1 MGLFRRMKK
10 GKGLNCFI
18 GHKENGESC
27 YCDIGKASH
36 ILVSGC
42 CGSGKS
48 VFLHGVIL
56 SLIKSYTHNEIG
68 LVLLDTKRQ
77 GEFAVYKGIPHL
89 LGYDINLAVKELEA
103 RLSATHSCGTQKK
116 IIVVI
121 DEFAAIHNP
130 QEQKTLEKLLKT
142 GANYGIHVVMAT
154 QVGEKDVIN
163 STIKECCSDVVC
175 FLVLDEGVSRLVL
188 GESGAEELSGKGD
201 MLYRDRNGNIAH
213 LQAEYVLVEETKKF
227 VEKLKGI
234 RP

>member
-1 MGLFRRMKK
+1 MGLFRRMEK

-18 GHKENGESC
+18 GRKENGENC
-27 YCDIGKASH
+27 YCDIERGSH

-77 GEFAVYKGIPHL
+77 GEFAVYKEIPHL

-103 RLSATHSCGTQKK
+103 RLSATHLYDNQKK

-130 QEQKTLEKLLKT
+130 QEKKILENLLKT
-142 GANYGIHVVMAT
+142 GANYAIHVVMAT

-163 STIKECCSDVVC
+163 STIKECCSEVVC

-188 GESGAEELSGKGD
+188 GESGAEKLNSKGD
-201 MLYRDRNGNIAH
+201 MLYKNSDGNITR
-213 LQAEYVLVEETKKF
+213 LQAEYISVAETKTF
-227 VEKLKGI
+227 VEKLK
-234 RP
+234 